1 MLAQTL
7 VWAGPAGV
15 VAVGAAPMVLWVSA
29 AYFGVRSLSHA
40 MRDIQ
45 QFARSEREAVEWQAA
60 QDAHHFERQV
70 RLTQTSRVALPMLR
84 HIAEVDGDIDEDDR
98 HECRVLEQTI
108 RDEIRGRRL
117 LNEAL
122 RDQVIA
128 HRRRGAF
135 VQVLD
140 DGGLDDVD
148 PALMEPILDRA
159 AEAISKLH
167 SDRIIIRTAPKDSD
181 KSLTVVA
188 ITVDATAAALGHGR
202 RRGRGRP
209 LARAPAPGGP
219 GPRLT
224 PRWAALGRRW
234 RVRPS
239 LCRSF
244 GRRSR
249 CTPSDRRPKSYTAA
263 WTRSRAR
270 SAAAV
275 TGVESAAY
283 RSARAG
289 RCEAAQPSTR
299 SRVEGHKHR
308 KGPVSPDRPLCTP
321 SRGTTRNVPPPAG
334 PSSYPTRRVARAP
347 PPWVGGVW

>member
-1 MLAQTL
+1 VIPLPRPLIALLAIAVAACTTINGLLSMSGSQHPERVAIALGLFGVAFVATLVDTRGALSPLLSGLNAGVSFAIALLCASGMAGPGTDGDAHWYIGAAGCLLVLTMIRRRPAHAWIGFGLVLAQTL

-15 VAVGAAPMVLWVSA
+15 VAVGAGPMVLWVAA

-40 MRDIQ
+40 MRDIH

-84 HIAEVDGDIDEDDR
+84 HIAEVDGDLDEAAR
-98 HECRVLEQTI
+98 FECRVLEQTI

-117 LNEAL
+117 LNESL

-159 AEAISKLH
+159 AEAISQLR

-188 ITVDATAAALGHGR
+188 ITVDATAAALGLDDEGDEVDLWLELP
-202 RRGRGRP
+202 RP
-209 LARAPAPGGP
+209 QEPAR
-219 GPRLT
+219 
-224 PRWAALGRRW
+224 
-234 RVRPS
+234 V
-239 LCRSF
+239 
-244 GRRSR
+244 
-249 CTPSDRRPKSYTAA
+249 
-263 WTRSRAR
+263 
-270 SAAAV
+270 
-275 TGVESAAY
+275 
-283 RSARAG
+283 
-289 RCEAAQPSTR
+289 
-299 SRVEGHKHR
+299 
-308 KGPVSPDRPLCTP
+308 
-321 SRGTTRNVPPPAG
+321 
-334 PSSYPTRRVARAP
+334 
-347 PPWVGGVW
+347 

>member
-1 MLAQTL
+1 MIPLPRPLIAILASAVSAGAVINGVLSMSTSLHPERVAIALGLFLIAFVATMIDGRGALSPLLSGLNAGVSFAIALLCASSMTVPGADGDAHWYIGAAGCLLVLTMIRRRAAHAWIGSGLVLAQTL

-15 VAVGAAPMVLWVSA
+15 VAVGAGPMVLWVAA

-40 MRDIQ
+40 MRDIH

-84 HIAEVDGDIDEDDR
+84 HIAEVDGDLDEDSR
-98 HECRVLEQTI
+98 FECRVLEQTI

-117 LNEAL
+117 LNESL

-140 DGGLDDVD
+140 DGGLDEVD

-167 SDRIIIRTAPKDSD
+167 SDRIIIRTAPKDSE

-188 ITVDATAAALGHGR
+188 ITVDQTAVALGLDDDGDEVDLWLELP
-202 RRGRGRP
+202 RP
-209 LARAPAPGGP
+209 G
-219 GPRLT
+219 
-224 PRWAALGRRW
+224 
-234 RVRPS
+234 
-239 LCRSF
+239 
-244 GRRSR
+244 
-249 CTPSDRRPKSYTAA
+249 
-263 WTRSRAR
+263 
-270 SAAAV
+270 AV
-275 TGVESAAY
+275 AV
-283 RSARAG
+283 
-289 RCEAAQPSTR
+289 
-299 SRVEGHKHR
+299 
-308 KGPVSPDRPLCTP
+308 
-321 SRGTTRNVPPPAG
+321 
-334 PSSYPTRRVARAP
+334 
-347 PPWVGGVW
+347 